1 MYNLNSQQMATGF
14 VDMWDGV
21 LIRRPDLT
29 VTLDTLSVQV
39 WTGSESDCTAAT
51 TSLGSSTRAR
61 RGDSRSNL
69 SQWLNSANPPASG
82 EKRMFAISE
91 QLTVASAAVPE
102 PSTFAI
108 LGMGTIGMI
117 AFRRRKQKQA
127 AGV

>member
-1 MYNLNSQQMATGF
+1 M
-14 VDMWDGV
+14 DMWDGV